1 MINVVPFIRLPLRLA
16 NIISEYSVNSLLV
29 AINTAALEVSTNIL
43 LYGFITWNKTWV
55 KPPLL

>member
-43 LYGFITWNKTWV
+43 LYGFIT
-55 KPPLL
+55 